1 MKNPSNFFV
10 AYILWVME
18 KNQDPK
24 DLVLFKPYNNQL
36 YEKCK
41 HIWRFFWKTTLL
53 YSNNDQNLNRFY
65 YILWVILWIILWVI
79 VDLQKN
85 IVLTYWWHF
94 QAGRV
99 YKFVSFSP
107 RDFNYKLY
115 KYINIKTA
123 KLIIQN
129 LQFVGQSTNNM
140 WVTVNFWKF
149 LFPRTLYIIIFNFH
163 GIYVSLPLS

>member
-1 MKNPSNFFV
+1 MKNVNTFESFFS
-10 AYILWVME
+10 
-18 KNQDPK
+18 
-24 DLVLFKPYNNQL
+24 
-36 YEKCK
+36 
-41 HIWRFFWKTTLL
+41 KTTLL

-107 RDFNYKLY
+107 RDFNSKLY